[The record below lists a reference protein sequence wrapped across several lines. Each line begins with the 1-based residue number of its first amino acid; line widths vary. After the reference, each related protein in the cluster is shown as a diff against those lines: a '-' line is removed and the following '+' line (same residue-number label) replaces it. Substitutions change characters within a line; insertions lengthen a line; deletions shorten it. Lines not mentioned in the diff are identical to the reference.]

1 MTATN
6 REELASTLFEEAGD
20 ALFLFDPES
29 ECLLDVNPMAQ
40 RLTGFSR
47 RELLQKPVTYL
58 VRAEV
63 QGGLDRLRQAFRR
76 TGLFHSQ
83 EGFWLRHQQDGRWTP
98 VNLTITRLHTD
109 PRPVGLITA
118 RDITERR
125 EAHAQL
131 KKMETELR
139 RVLSSVPDCLWSAEA
154 NEAGRWSFRYLSPVV
169 EKLTGRPPA
178 FFLPDLEKW
187 LTIVHPED
195 RPRAEQVLRQRQ
207 GGQSG
212 SLEYRVLWPDGAP
225 RWVRDSVIATR
236 SENSPSIILDGVLTD
251 ITEEKRA
258 EDSLRESET
267 RHRLVLEQIPAIV
280 WTTDGDLHFTT
291 STGAG
296 FARFQPQTPLPAHGA
311 TGETPVPQGVIG
323 ISLYDYFQ
331 TRDPDFLPIA
341 AHRWALQGEATTYD
355 FEWQGCSWHTHVEPL
370 KDSANKIIGVIGVA
384 LDITD
389 RIEAEKG
396 LREREERLRL
406 LVDKMPAIL
415 WTTDYRLRFTSS
427 VGAGLATL
435 GLKTNELVG
444 ASLMEH
450 YGTDN
455 PDYPPLAAH
464 LRALRGEPT
473 SYEMIWQGQIFETHV
488 EPLLGPD
495 GTIHGCIGVALNI
508 TERKK
513 AESELHKINTFL
525 DSIVENIPN
534 MLFVKEAEN
543 LNFERVNKAAEVILG
558 HPREELVGKDDYQF
572 FPRAQADFFV
582 AMDRRVLRDK
592 QLLDI
597 AEETVHTPKGE
608 RILHTKKIPL
618 LDEKGEAKFMLGIS
632 EDITDRKRLE
642 DQLRQS
648 QKMEAVGQLAGGI
661 AHDFNNLLTAILG
674 NVGLALGEVPAGH
687 PCQELLA
694 EVEKA
699 GRRAA
704 ELVRQLVGFSRRAL
718 LRIEPVDLNAS
729 IEETVRLLRRTIDP
743 RITVETRWQT
753 GLWPVKADATQIGQ
767 VLMNL
772 CLNARDAMPEGGS
785 LTLETANLTLDEEKA
800 RKLLQGKAG
809 DFVRLS
815 VSDTGQGMPA
825 EVREHLF
832 EPFFTTKEIGKGTGL
847 GLAMV
852 FGIVQQ
858 HGGWIQCQSEEGK
871 GTRFD
876 IFLPRFLGAPAPIAI
891 PTLGEVQGGN
901 ETILLVDDQEM
912 ILRLGREIL
921 SRRGYRVLTA
931 GDGVEAVE
939 LYRRLMTDIDL
950 VILDRAMPR
959 LSGPEA
965 LKQLRQINAD
975 VCVLFSS
982 GYPSEDNSRGEISS
996 QLAGFVAK
1004 PYRPIDLAR
1013 SVREALDC
1021 RTKK

>member
-1 MTATN
+1 MTVAN

-29 ECLLDVNPMAQ
+29 ERLLDVNPMAQ

-47 RELLQKPVTYL
+47 RELLQRPVSYL
-58 VRAEV
+58 IRAEA

-109 PRPVGLITA
+109 PGPLGLLTA

-131 KKMETELR
+131 KKMEAELR

-154 NEAGRWSFRYLSPVV
+154 NEAGRWSYRYLSPVV
-169 EKLTGRPPA
+169 EKLTGRSPA
-178 FFLPDLEKW
+178 FFWPDLDKW

-195 RPRAEQVLRQRQ
+195 CPRVEEILRRRQ
-207 GGQSG
+207 GGEAG
-212 SLEYRVLWPDGAP
+212 ALEYRILWPNGTL
-225 RWVRDSVIATR
+225 RWVRDSVMATR
-236 SENSPSIILDGVLTD
+236 WENSASIILDGILTD

-258 EDSLRESET
+258 EDALREREM
-267 RHRLVLEQIPAIV
+267 RHRLLLEQIPAIV
-280 WTTDGDLHFTT
+280 WTTDADLRFTT
-291 STGAG
+291 STGEG
-296 FARFQPQTPLPAHGA
+296 LARF
-311 TGETPVPQGVIG
+311 GEGKGGDFIGV
-323 ISLYDYFQ
+323 SLYDYFQ
-331 TRDPDFLPIA
+331 TRDSDFLPIA

-355 FEWQGCSWHTHVEPL
+355 FEWQGCTWHTHVEPL
-370 KDSANKIIGVIGVA
+370 KDSTNQIIGVIGVA

-389 RIEAEKG
+389 RIAAEKR
-396 LREREERLRL
+396 LREREGRLRL

-415 WTTDYRLRFTSS
+415 WTTDYRLRITSS

-444 ASLMEH
+444 LSLMEH
-450 YGTDN
+450 FRTDN

-464 LRALRGEPT
+464 LRALRGEPS
-473 SYEMIWQGQIFETHV
+473 SYDMVWQGQIFETHI

-508 TERKK
+508 TERKN

-543 LNFERVNKAAEVILG
+543 LNFERVNKAAEAILG
-558 HPREELVGKDDYQF
+558 HPRQELVGKDDYQF
-572 FPRAQADFFV
+572 FPRAEADFFI

-597 AEETVHTPKGE
+597 PEETVHTPKGE

-618 LDEKGEAKFMLGIS
+618 LDEKGQPKFLLGIS
-632 EDITDRKRLE
+632 EDITERKRLE

-674 NVGLALGEVPAGH
+674 NVGLALAEIDAGH
-687 PCQELLA
+687 PSQELLA
-694 EVEKA
+694 EVERA

-718 LRIEPVDLNAS
+718 LRIEAVDLNAS

-743 RITVETRWQT
+743 RITVETRFQT
-753 GLWPVKADATQIGQ
+753 DLWPVKADATQIGQ

-772 CLNARDAMPEGGS
+772 CLNARDAMPQGGR
-785 LTLETANLTLDEEKA
+785 LIIETANLTLDEQKA
-800 RKLLQGKAG
+800 QTLLEGQAG
-809 DFVRLS
+809 DFVRLGVTDS
-815 VSDTGQGMPA
+815 GQGMSA
-825 EVREHLF
+825 EVRQHLF

-858 HGGWIQCQSEEGK
+858 HGGWIQCQSEVAK
-871 GTRFD
+871 GTHFD
-876 IFLPRFLGAPAPIAI
+876 IFLPRFLGSPAPVAT
-891 PTLGEVQGGN
+891 PTLGEVRGGN

-912 ILRLGREIL
+912 ILRLGKDIL
-921 SRRGYRVLTA
+921 LRRGYQVLTA
-931 GDGVEAVE
+931 GDGAEAVE
-939 LYRRLMTDIDL
+939 LYRRRLSEIDL
-950 VILDRAMPR
+950 VILDHAMPR

-965 LKQLRQINAD
+965 LKQLRQINPD

-982 GYPSEDNSRGEISS
+982 GYPTEESFRSETSPG
-996 QLAGFVAK
+996 LAGYIAK
-1004 PYRPIDLAR
+1004 PYRPIDLAQ
-1013 SVREALDC
+1013 SVRDALD
-1021 RTKK
+1021 RRKV